1 VIGWRRATLAASGW
15 LLLLACV
22 VLPPRTPLREGGAFV
37 FMLFGP
43 GAAVARHWP
52 GPDRLERLVV
62 ILVVSVS
69 LTVLAAEGLALA
81 GAWSQS
87 LALAVLAAITSL
99 AALAPSTAAPS
110 RQAPRPASG
119 RSAR

>member
-1 VIGWRRATLAASGW
+1 MTLAASGW
-15 LLLLACV
+15 VLLLACV
-22 VLPPRTPLREGGAFV
+22 LLSPRTPMRVAGAFV
-37 FMLFGP
+37 FVLFCP

-52 GPDRLERLVV
+52 SPDRLERLVV

-69 LTVLAAEGLALA
+69 LTVLVAEGVVLA
-81 GAWSQS
+81 GAQSQS

-99 AALAPSTAAPS
+99 AALAPSTAPS
-110 RQAPRPASG
+110 SRPGSRSASD